1 MENREA
7 IRIVL
12 PSQNDLITYD
22 QFKKMN
28 VAILKSFN
36 SDNQLE
42 NSFENTSSKFLM
54 LKEIRNYYKENN
66 VEFLYR
72 PKDEEQVEILIHADE
87 DENLVNSTKA
97 LSQDV
102 NQNIDKYDGSKKDN
116 LISRI
121 KNAKQKQNEFIIERQ
136 KPKRNK
142 NFNQFKQ
149 TDSLINDDIEL
160 WLKVVI

>member
-7 IRIVL
+7 IRIVVNG
-12 PSQNDLITYD
+12 QNDLITYD
-22 QFKKMN
+22 QLKKIN
-28 VAILKSFN
+28 GALLKNFN
-36 SDNQLE
+36 SDNNLKID
-42 NSFENTSSKFLM
+42 FENKKENFLA
-54 LKEIRNYYKENN
+54 LQDIRNFYKSNN
-66 VEFLYR
+66 VDFLYR
-72 PKDEEQVEILIHADE
+72 PKDENQIEILIHADN
-87 DENLVNSTKA
+87 DENLVDSIKE

-102 NQNIDKYDGSKKDN
+102 NQNTDKYDVSKKDN

-142 NFNQFKQ
+142 NFNQFRQ